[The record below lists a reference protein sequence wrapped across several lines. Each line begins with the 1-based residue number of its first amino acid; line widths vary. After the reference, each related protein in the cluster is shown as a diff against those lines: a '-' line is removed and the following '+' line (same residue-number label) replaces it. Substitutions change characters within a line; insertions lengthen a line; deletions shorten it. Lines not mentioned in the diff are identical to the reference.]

1 MCPVWTVSVSQG
13 GKYDHVNVQECVSV
27 HVLCV
32 HAHVSM
38 WTVEG
43 SKIRC
48 WETLQEVS
56 PLPQITR
63 YVELHARALAAL
75 NLYLLM
81 GKRDDK
87 NTYLVLVSL
96 L

>member
-1 MCPVWTVSVSQG
+1 MSVSQG

-56 PLPQITR
+56 PLPQITI
-63 YVELHARALAAL
+63 YVELHARAFAAL
-75 NLYLLM
+75 NLYRLM